1 MVGDGMKALH
11 KDFWM
16 EIRKSKARF
25 ISIFLIV
32 ALGVAFFSGIQ
43 ASSPDMR
50 YSGDAYY
57 EAAKLMDLKIQGT
70 LGLTERDVK
79 AVSDIDGVEL
89 AEGGYSTDVM
99 SGEDDARKVL
109 HLESIS
115 SNFNLLTADEGRI
128 PKKSGEIFLDKPFAK
143 NRGYKIG
150 DTISVREDG
159 DSEFLKKTTYTV
171 VGIGSSPLYISFNRG
186 NTTLGSGEVS
196 GFGYIL
202 PEDFEQEAF
211 TQIYVMVHE
220 SGDVISYTD
229 AYDNLIRKIQKRVE
243 GIEKEQCRL
252 RYDEIVA
259 EANEKLDDA
268 RKELED
274 GKKESEEKLSDAK
287 KKLDDGQ
294 KKYDDGKKEYEDG
307 KQQLSDAKKELTDG
321 KQQLADGR
329 KQIEDGWSQLNSAKQ
344 QVEDGLSQ
352 LNAARSQLADSEAQI
367 NEKQSEL
374 TAGYEQLTAAK
385 QQVSDGEAQLRE
397 AEKTLESK
405 QAELDSGREQLE
417 TGKNT
422 IKETKAALTSQKEQ
436 CEAGLVQVSEGESQ
450 ISSGEEALS
459 GQQAQLDELTS
470 QKEALSSQAAEL
482 QAQYDAGAEA
492 GKTEEELAEL
502 FTQIHI

>member
-70 LGLTERDVK
+70 LGLTQRDVK

-128 PKKSGEIFLDKPFAK
+128 PEKSGEIFLDKPFAK

-150 DTISVREDG
+150 DTISVSEDG
-159 DSEFLKKTTYTV
+159 DSELLKKTTYTV

-202 PEDFEQEAF
+202 PEDFAQEAF
-211 TQIYVMVHE
+211 TQIYIMVHE

-243 GIEKEQCRL
+243 GIEKEQCSL
-252 RYDEIVA
+252 RYEEIVA

-274 GKKESEEKLSDAK
+274 GKKESEEKLGDAK

-294 KKYDDGKKEYEDG
+294 KKYEDGKKEYEDG

-352 LNAARSQLADSEAQI
+352 LNTARSQLADSEAQI
-367 NEKQSEL
+367 NEKQAEL
-374 TAGYEQLTAAK
+374 TAGYEQLNAAK
-385 QQVSDGEAQLRE
+385 QQVSDGEVQLRE
-397 AEKTLESK
+397 AEKTLEANRLRLTVEENSWKRERIRSK
-405 QAELDSGREQLE
+405 KQRLLLLVR
-417 TGKNT
+417 KNSVRQDLYRFPRANPRSVPV
-422 IKETKAALTSQKEQ
+422 KKPFPGSRH
-436 CEAGLVQVSEGESQ
+436 SWMN
-450 ISSGEEALS
+450 
-459 GQQAQLDELTS
+459 
-470 QKEALSSQAAEL
+470 
-482 QAQYDAGAEA
+482 
-492 GKTEEELAEL
+492 
-502 FTQIHI
+502 

>member
-70 LGLTERDVK
+70 LGLTQRDVK

-128 PKKSGEIFLDKPFAK
+128 PEKSGEIFLDKPFAK

-150 DTISVREDG
+150 DTISVSEDG
-159 DSEFLKKTTYTV
+159 DNELLKKTTYTV

-186 NTTLGSGEVS
+186 NTTLGSGEIS

-202 PEDFEQEAF
+202 PEDFDQEAF
-211 TQIYVMVHE
+211 TQIYIMVHE

-229 AYDNLIRKIQKRVE
+229 AYDNLIKKIRKRVE
-243 GIEKEQCRL
+243 GIEKEQCSL

-259 EANEKLDDA
+259 EKSLRTERRNPKKSLAMRRKSWMMGRRNMRMEKKSTKMENSSSA
-268 RKELED
+268 M
-274 GKKESEEKLSDAK
+274 
-287 KKLDDGQ
+287 Q
-294 KKYDDGKKEYEDG
+294 KK
-307 KQQLSDAKKELTDG
+307 S
-321 KQQLADGR
+321 
-329 KQIEDGWSQLNSAKQ
+329 
-344 QVEDGLSQ
+344 
-352 LNAARSQLADSEAQI
+352 
-367 NEKQSEL
+367 
-374 TAGYEQLTAAK
+374 
-385 QQVSDGEAQLRE
+385 
-397 AEKTLESK
+397 
-405 QAELDSGREQLE
+405 
-417 TGKNT
+417 
-422 IKETKAALTSQKEQ
+422 
-436 CEAGLVQVSEGESQ
+436 
-450 ISSGEEALS
+450 
-459 GQQAQLDELTS
+459 
-470 QKEALSSQAAEL
+470 
-482 QAQYDAGAEA
+482 
-492 GKTEEELAEL
+492 
-502 FTQIHI
+502 